1 MLGWLWCLTPLSTTF
16 QLYRC
21 GHFYWWR
28 KSEYPVKTTELPQVI
43 DKLYYIMLYRVCL
56 AMNGIQTYN
65 FSGDALIAL
74 VVVNPTTIRPRI
86 INSKFN
92 CRGNVQRSLKHVC
105 EVFQNINWITCIL
118 LLCFRVLMNTWIW
131 YWMSLRKFIWRPK
144 TGKL

>member
-1 MLGWLWCLTPLSTTF
+1 MQYFVSYLMENTNDLSKVTDER
-16 QLYRC
+16 Y
-21 GHFYWWR
+21 H
-28 KSEYPVKTTELPQVI
+28 
-43 DKLYYIMLYRVCL
+43 IMLYRVHI

-105 EVFQNINWITCIL
+105 EVFQNI
-118 LLCFRVLMNTWIW
+118 
-131 YWMSLRKFIWRPK
+131 
-144 TGKL
+144 